1 MTSTLLNH
9 SLLITLGI
17 VFFIGLILMI
27 LAKGSSGHKMK
38 FITNLG
44 FYLALI
50 ASFIFVIV
58 FLLDVLPL
66 TLK

>member
-9 SLLITLGI
+9 SLLTILGI
-17 VFFIGLILMI
+17 IFFMGLILII

-38 FITNLG
+38 FITNFG
-44 FYLALI
+44 FYLALV
-50 ASFIFVIV
+50 ASLIFVIV
-58 FLLDVLPL
+58 FCLDVLPL